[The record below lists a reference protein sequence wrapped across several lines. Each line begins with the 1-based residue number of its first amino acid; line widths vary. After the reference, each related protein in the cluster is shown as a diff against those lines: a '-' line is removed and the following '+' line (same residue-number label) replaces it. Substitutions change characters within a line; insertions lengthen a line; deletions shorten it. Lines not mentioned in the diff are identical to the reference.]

1 MSSVFGESSTERV
14 VKALLM
20 LFWRGLLKLWFFFDE
35 NHASHATVL
44 VRLLTRSAWLERYS
58 LLRTVVPLVGL
69 RADHFFIVVA
79 LQDLAKVWILLDV
92 ELGEEFVA
100 VLELGRIVGGEAVF
114 RHDFHRI
121 LSLVGILHEALGR
134 AWYAACHSQHS
145 FAVIYADHE
154 VVNLIHFSYAR
165 VQGKRRSLAHGP
177 NSIMMMLSVKLV
189 PHAVLFFVRERGA

>member
-1 MSSVFGESSTERV
+1 MTSVFGESSAESI

-20 LFWRGLLKLWFFFDE
+20 LFRGALLKLWFFFNE
-35 NHASHATVL
+35 NHASHATLL

-69 RADHFFIVVA
+69 RADHFFVVVA

-121 LSLVGILHEALGR
+121 LSLVGVLHEAFGR
-134 AWYAACHSQHS
+134 ARYAACHSQHPL
-145 FAVIYADHE
+145 AVIYAYHE
-154 VVNLIHFSYAR
+154 VVNLIHFSRAR
-165 VQGKRRSLAHGP
+165 VQGKRRSLAQRP
-177 NSIMMMLSVKLV
+177 RSIMIMLSVKLV